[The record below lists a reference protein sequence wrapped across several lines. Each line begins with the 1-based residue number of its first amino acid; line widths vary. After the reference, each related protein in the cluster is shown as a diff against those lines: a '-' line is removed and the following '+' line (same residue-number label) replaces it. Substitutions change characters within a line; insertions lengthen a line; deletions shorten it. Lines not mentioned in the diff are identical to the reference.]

1 MRLLS
6 RSHPLIGWL
15 KLQGRDYQ
23 RTLDKLLE
31 CRDRDDNPNHTGP
44 TQEFI
49 DWVWQEQLPRLA
61 IDPFYVKQIRD
72 EIDWKKQKIAL
83 LEQQIRAQ
91 SGSLQEEA
99 SCIAI
104 ERQKLQE
111 LLNADDHD
119 GGSV

>member
-31 CRDRDDNPNHTGP
+31 CRDRADDPEHSGP

-61 IDPFYVKQIRD
+61 NDPFYMKQIAA
-72 EIDWKKQKIAL
+72 EVDWKQQKIAL
-83 LEQQIRAQ
+83 LEQQIRAMA
-91 SGSLQEEA
+91 GSLQKEA
-99 SCIAI
+99 SCVAT
-104 ERQKLQE
+104 EREKLKE

-119 GGSV
+119 GGGS